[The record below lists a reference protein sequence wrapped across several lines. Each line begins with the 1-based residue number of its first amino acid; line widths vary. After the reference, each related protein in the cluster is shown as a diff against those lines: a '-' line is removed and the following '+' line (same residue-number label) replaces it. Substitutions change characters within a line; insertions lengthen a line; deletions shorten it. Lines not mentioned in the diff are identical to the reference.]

1 MEPVSLSSL
10 LAAEEES
17 LRNTLRADEVIDR
30 NRKQSLDRLNE
41 TFDHM
46 LLRYNAANA
55 DDRVRQAAADCQAA
69 AVRDMLGLLLAGT
82 ARKEISKRRMRTGA
96 VIALLFAVIF
106 CLVAALL
113 VRKYYLYGCIAAAV
127 AALCAF
133 LSGRL
138 WYGEREVRV
147 HAGLDPDVVW
157 RTLNKTVETMDRK
170 TDEFLTQEQVW
181 AADSG
186 SGHSPDGCADGPPGR
201 FSDGPGR
208 GGADGGF
215 FSRQVYIRNVL
226 CGGCHHPRRTG
237 DQRRQCFHQDLADQ
251 KHRYLQLD
259 DRFYHFFCFRVPDE
273 RDHPQSPAECLSGGC
288 G

>member
-1 MEPVSLSSL
+1 MEPVSLSCL

-106 CLVAALL
+106 CLVTALL
-113 VRKYYLYGCIAAAV
+113 VRKYYLYGCIATAV

-133 LSGRL
+133 LAGRL

-181 AADSG
+181 AAESG
-186 SGHSPDGCADGPPGR
+186 SSASRTGSALREDELRLIGDLLEALYSANGEYALRQLNKLSPWLRQRGIETVDYSPETRELFEILPTKRQAATLRPALLADGKPLLAGR
-201 FSDGPGR
+201 
-208 GGADGGF
+208 ATE
-215 FSRQVYIRNVL
+215 NMENL
-226 CGGCHHPRRTG
+226 
-237 DQRRQCFHQDLADQ
+237 
-251 KHRYLQLD
+251 K
-259 DRFYHFFCFRVPDE
+259 
-273 RDHPQSPAECLSGGC
+273 
-288 G
+288 